1 MQFFVGTSGFSYK
14 EWKGSFYPEKLP
26 QQQMLSYYA
35 EQFGTVELNNT
46 FRRMP
51 TEIAMRSWACQ
62 TPSNFRFA
70 IKAPQSITHFKRLRD
85 VEEPTKELFHL
96 AGVLKA
102 RLGPVLFGL
111 PTNMKKDLA
120 RLKAFLRVVPKK
132 RQAAIEFRHDSWFDD
147 EVFECLRLNRCVMC
161 VTDDEDLPLAPLMRT
176 SNWGYIRLRRTNYTK
191 KSLSNWI
198 RKANSIGWE
207 QAYVFFKHENTG
219 TGPKLANRFLEL
231 AKR

>member
-1 MQFFVGTSGFSYK
+1 MQFFVGTSGYSYK
-14 EWKGSFYPEKLP
+14 EWKGGFYPDKLR
-26 QQQMLSYYA
+26 QEQMLSYYA
-35 EQFGTVELNNT
+35 ERFGTVELNNT

-51 TEIAMRSWACQ
+51 TEMALQSWASQ
-62 TPSNFRFA
+62 TPTSFRFA
-70 IKAPQSITHFKRLRD
+70 IKAPQTITHFKRLK
-85 VEEPTKELFHL
+85 EAGEPTKELFRV
-96 AGVLKA
+96 AGALKT

-111 PTNMKKDLA
+111 PQNMKKDLA
-120 RLKAFLRVVPKK
+120 RLKAFLPLIPKK
-132 RQAAIEFRHDSWFDD
+132 VQAAIEFRHDSWFDD
-147 EVFECLRLNRCVMC
+147 EVFECLRLNRCAMC

-176 SNWGYIRLRRTNYTK
+176 ANWGYIRLRRTNYTK

-219 TGPKLANRFLEL
+219 IGPKLANRFLEL